1 MVANWD
7 GFCVVLGFCARWTLM
22 GVGPEYG
29 LRGCMKALMLVG
41 PSGFN
46 AFAENLEESEF
57 SAALKMFD

>member
-1 MVANWD
+1 
-7 GFCVVLGFCARWTLM
+7 M